1 MTATT
6 IEKGTSAEKVLLLV
20 EAKRVTA
27 DCAVKF
33 LWSRIAD
40 HLETAKKAGKMF
52 LLATNYTYSAYAKL
66 TGKPSLI
73 KEHKKAVWP
82 EYDCDFHKN
91 NKAAKK
97 SASSDKADKPV
108 ATTEELTARYAKTSE
123 KQLNNWLRKAQSP
136 KKEMIQAELDSRA
149 NGGQQV
155 TTTKPAKPAK
165 KAAKKSQAETAPQ
178 ATKEGF
184 DSALGRMA
192 EMAEQGTPEEK
203 AAFAVMIQTMQ
214 DAMNK

>member
-1 MTATT
+1 MIVTFTKTT
-6 IEKGTSAEKVLLLV
+6 RPL
-20 EAKRVTA
+20 
-27 DCAVKF
+27 
-33 LWSRIAD
+33 
-40 HLETAKKAGKMF
+40 
-52 LLATNYTYSAYAKL
+52 
-66 TGKPSLI
+66 
-73 KEHKKAVWP
+73 
-82 EYDCDFHKN
+82 
-91 NKAAKK
+91 KK
-97 SASSDKADKPV
+97 SASSDKADKPA

-155 TTTKPAKPAK
+155 TTTKPTKPAK

-214 DAMNK
+214 AAMNK